1 MTDEIEIVHALPN
14 HIDEVAPLFDAYRV
28 WCGEDSDPDGAH
40 HFINQRL
47 SANESEI
54 FFARSGD
61 QPVAFTQLYPVFSSV
76 SMDRVWI
83 LNDLYVDESARQQ
96 GVGTILLQAAAEF
109 ARALGAIRLELET
122 EPTNTAA
129 QAAYEALGW
138 QKNSKFLHYL
148 LELREDEVMARAV
161 RQGLRAK

>member
-28 WCGEDSDPDGAH
+28 WCGEDSDLGGAH

-47 SANESEI
+47 SASESEI
-54 FFARSGD
+54 FFARRRE

-76 SMDRVWI
+76 SMGRVWI
-83 LNDLYVDESARQQ
+83 LNDLYVGESVRRQ
-96 GVGTILLQAAAEF
+96 GVGTILLEAAAEF

-122 EPTNTAA
+122 EQTNTAA

-138 QKNSKFLHYL
+138 QKNSKFFHYL
-148 LELREDEVMARAV
+148 LKLSEDEGGPRAI
-161 RQGLRAK
+161 G

>member
-1 MTDEIEIVHALPN
+1 MTDKIEIVHALPK
-14 HIDEVAPLFDAYRV
+14 HVDEVAPLFDAYRV

-54 FFARSGD
+54 FFARQCD

-76 SMDRVWI
+76 SMGRVWI
-83 LNDLYVDESARQQ
+83 LNDLYVGESVRRQ
-96 GVGTILLQAAAEF
+96 GVGTILLEAAAEF

-122 EPTNTAA
+122 EHTNTDA

-138 QKNSKFLHYL
+138 QKNAKFLRYSLKLSEH
-148 LELREDEVMARAV
+148 EVVTRAV
-161 RQGLRAK
+161 G

>member
-1 MTDEIEIVHALPN
+1 MTDKIEIVHALPK
-14 HIDEVAPLFDAYRV
+14 HVDEVAPLFDAYRV

-47 SANESEI
+47 SANESEM
-54 FFARSGD
+54 FFARQCD

-76 SMDRVWI
+76 SMGPVWI
-83 LNDLYVDESARQQ
+83 LNDLYVGESVRRQ
-96 GVGTILLQAAAEF
+96 GVGTILLDAAAEF

-122 EPTNTAA
+122 EHANTAA

-138 QKNSKFLHYL
+138 QKNSKFLHYSL
-148 LELREDEVMARAV
+148 KLSEDEVVTRAV
-161 RQGLRAK
+161 G